1 MELLMSVG
9 LLFVSFLFLIWS
21 ADRFISAAT
30 TVAIYA
36 NVPPLIVGM
45 VIVGFGT
52 SAPEFFV
59 SLLATMEHAEG
70 IAFGNVFG
78 SNITNILLGLG
89 LPACVMPLRVSKNIL
104 RYQLPLLCF
113 ATIVALLFLWNLYFS
128 RIEATIFLVLFVV
141 SMILSAYLENKE
153 PKREQ
158 VGSTVFT
165 KETVVWLIVS
175 FVVLVTSSQL
185 LVYSARMIASHL
197 GVSELIIGLTVVA
210 VGTSLPEIVTTAI
223 AVKKG
228 ENDLAFGNI
237 IGSNLFNLL
246 FVLGIVGLIRPV
258 HLDQAL
264 LYRDGMSM
272 FVAILIVL
280 PFVYRRAQLSR
291 AVGIVLV
298 TLYCLYT
305 IWLIKDA
312 LSL

>member
-1 MELLMSVG
+1 MELLMSIALVI
-9 LLFVSFLFLIWS
+9 VSLLFLIWS

-30 TVAIYA
+30 TVAVHA

-59 SLLATMEHAEG
+59 SLLATVSNSEG

-89 LPACVMPLRVSKNIL
+89 LPACITPLRVSRNIL

-113 ATIVALLFLWNLYFS
+113 VTVVALLFFWNLHFS
-128 RIEATIFLVLFVV
+128 RMEAMIFLLLFIA
-141 SMILSAYLENKE
+141 SMSLSAYLESKE
-153 PKREQ
+153 PQ
-158 VGSTVFT
+158 
-165 KETVVWLIVS
+165 KEHVEVATLRKGTILWLILS
-175 FVVLVTSSQL
+175 FIILITSSQF
-185 LVYSARMIASHL
+185 LVYGARMIASYL

-237 IGSNLFNLL
+237 IGSNIFNLL
-246 FVLGIVGLIRPV
+246 FVLGVAGLVRPV
-258 HLDQAL
+258 PLERAL
-264 LYRDGMSM
+264 LYRDGVSM
-272 FVAILIVL
+272 FAAVLLLI
-280 PFVYRRAQLSR
+280 PFVYRRGQLSR
-291 AVGIVLV
+291 VAGILFVA
-298 TLYCLYT
+298 LYCLYT
-305 IWLIKDA
+305 VWLIRDA
-312 LSL
+312 VLS